1 MSTSEIEQSTI
12 KRLIKDI
19 KEVIQCSN
27 KTGIY
32 YKHDEQNMLLGHA
45 LIIGPENTPYAYG
58 NFLFDFVFPTD
69 YPFSPPKVLFLTNDG
84 ETRFHP
90 NLYKNEKVCLSV
102 LNTWKGEG
110 WTSCQTILSIL
121 LILQSILDNKP
132 LTHEPGMNETHKDFN
147 TYNSIIKYKTIQVAI
162 GNILEKTIYPEK
174 VELFW
179 DEILENF
186 NANYDK
192 ILMNLTEPD
201 NSILKTNIYNMHIQV
216 YNLKIITKLKKYK
229 LI

>member
-1 MSTSEIEQSTI
+1 MVKNKANILVVGAGAVGLTLAAKLLKTKAVHVTLLENNI
-12 KRLIKDI
+12 KRF
-19 KEVIQCSN
+19 S
-27 KTGIY
+27 
-32 YKHDEQNMLLGHA
+32 LLQQGNY
-45 LIIGPENTPYAYG
+45 II
-58 NFLFDFVFPTD
+58 D
-69 YPFSPPKVLFLTNDG
+69 
-84 ETRFHP
+84 
-90 NLYKNEKVCLSV
+90 
-102 LNTWKGEG
+102 
-110 WTSCQTILSIL
+110 
-121 LILQSILDNKP
+121 
-132 LTHEPGMNETHKDFN
+132 EPGMNETHKDFN